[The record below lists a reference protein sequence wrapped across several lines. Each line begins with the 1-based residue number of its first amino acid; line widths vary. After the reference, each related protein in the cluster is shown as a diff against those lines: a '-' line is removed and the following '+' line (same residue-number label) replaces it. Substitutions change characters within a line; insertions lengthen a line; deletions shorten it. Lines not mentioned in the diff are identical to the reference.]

1 MTDTE
6 PNTLENPPLERIP
19 KKKAKHSVATWLAKA
34 KRGDLNARFMLGKCY
49 EEGIGTGQ
57 NMAEAIRWYT
67 KAAESGH
74 PDAQCALG
82 RCYSAGKGLRQWHVE
97 AVYWFTKAAENGNA
111 EAQCALGLCHAFGRG
126 TPDDDE
132 KARQWLEKS
141 SSQGFETASMVLER
155 LFNAGQ
161 PVVGGG
167 RYLVDIARQNGL
179 HFVYDRVMGGF
190 FWLLDPNAAGVSTFL
205 TACQTAGIELVL
217 VEGGSVDTTYQTAF
231 RTVEPIQ
238 P

>member
-1 MTDTE
+1 MTGTK

-19 KKKAKHSVATWLAKA
+19 KKKPKNSVATWLAKA
-34 KRGDLNARFMLGKCY
+34 KHGDRNARFMLGKCY
-49 EEGIGTGQ
+49 EEGIGTSQ

-67 KAAESGH
+67 KAAESGQ

-82 RCYSAGKGLRQWHVE
+82 RCYAAGKGLRQWHVE

-132 KARQWLEKS
+132 KARLWLEKS
-141 SSQGFETASMVLER
+141 SAQGFETASKLIEI
-155 LFNAGQ
+155 LFHADEPALGS
-161 PVVGGG
+161 G
-167 RYLVDIARQNGL
+167 RYLVKLARENRL
-179 HFVYDRVMGGF
+179 HFVYDRIMGGF
-190 FWLLDPNAAGVSTFL
+190 FWLLDPNAEGVSAFL
-205 TACQTAGIELVL
+205 SACAAAEIELVL
-217 VEGGSVDTTYQTAF
+217 VEGGSVDTAYSTAF
-231 RTVEPIQ
+231 RTAEPIR